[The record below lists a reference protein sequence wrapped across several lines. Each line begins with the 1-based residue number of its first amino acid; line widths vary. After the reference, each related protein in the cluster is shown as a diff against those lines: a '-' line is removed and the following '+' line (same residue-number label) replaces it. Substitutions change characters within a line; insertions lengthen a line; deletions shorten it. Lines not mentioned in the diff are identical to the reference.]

1 VTKWFDHFPVNFGD
15 VVVDLGA
22 FHGEATIFFSRK
34 VGKTGV
40 VVALEPEIWNFR
52 RLMEKVLHYQLGNVV
67 PLLMAIGRETGKTVL
82 NLGGENA
89 HSTVLTGARL
99 SRGERVVPVISW
111 DDLVDTLTLR
121 GVELAKV
128 NVEGAEIQVLEG
140 MTKMFPDKLVID
152 EHSRF
157 GIDVNRLLELL
168 DEKGYKVVH
177 RSGNLI
183 YAELA

>member
-1 VTKWFDHFPVNFGD
+1 MTKWFDYFPVNFGD

-22 FHGEATIFFSRK
+22 FHGEATIFFAHK
-34 VGKTGV
+34 VGKAGI
-40 VVALEPEIWNFR
+40 VVAVEPEIWNFR
-52 RLMEKVLHYQLGNVV
+52 RLMDMMIQYQLNNVV
-67 PLLMAIGRETGKTVL
+67 PLCLAIGKETGKTYL

-89 HSTVLTGARL
+89 HSTVLTGSRL
-99 SRGERVVPVISW
+99 SYGKRIVPVISW
-111 DDLVDTLTLR
+111 DDLIDTLTLR
-121 GVELAKV
+121 SVELVKV

-140 MTKMFPDKLVID
+140 MTKMLPDKMVID

-157 GIDVNRLLELL
+157 GIDVNCLLGLL

-177 RSGNLI
+177 RTGNLV

>member
-1 VTKWFDHFPVNFGD
+1 MTKWFDHFPVNFGD

-22 FHGEATIFFSRK
+22 FHGEATFFFAQK
-34 VGKTGV
+34 VGKNGV

-52 RLMEKVLHYQLGNVV
+52 RLMEKILHYKLNNVI
-67 PLLMAIGRETGKTVL
+67 PLLMAIGRETGKIDL

-99 SRGERVVPVISW
+99 SWGTRIVPMISW
-111 DDLVDTLTLR
+111 DDLVDSLTLR
-121 GVELAKV
+121 DVELAKI
-128 NVEGAEIQVLEG
+128 NVEGAEIQCLEG
-140 MTKMFPDKLVID
+140 MTKMFPNKLVID

-157 GIDVNRLLELL
+157 GVDVNRLLELL